1 MRHTECWP
9 RRRRL
14 PGISQQRQG
23 YSGSAE
29 MWGVQPWEALRKSP
43 RGKRAYRKKAVGKAA
58 VNKKDLVMAMFG
70 VDTLVEEVDKEAV
83 SLQCGR
89 ACGARSGIT
98 QKGNLTPTLG
108 FRE

>member
-1 MRHTECWP
+1 MLFFFIMCLIIKYLLFFFNYFVP
-9 RRRRL
+9 C
-14 PGISQQRQG
+14 S
-23 YSGSAE
+23 
-29 MWGVQPWEALRKSP
+29 
-43 RGKRAYRKKAVGKAA
+43 GKAA

-70 VDTLVEEVDKEAV
+70 VDALVEEVDKEAV

>member
-29 MWGVQPWEALRKSP
+29 MWGVQPWEALHKSP

-58 VNKKDLVMAMFG
+58 VNKDPTAFHCLSCCQETRG
-70 VDTLVEEVDKEAV
+70 VFLLAGLCHRHWV
-83 SLQCGR
+83 
-89 ACGARSGIT
+89 
-98 QKGNLTPTLG
+98 
-108 FRE
+108 